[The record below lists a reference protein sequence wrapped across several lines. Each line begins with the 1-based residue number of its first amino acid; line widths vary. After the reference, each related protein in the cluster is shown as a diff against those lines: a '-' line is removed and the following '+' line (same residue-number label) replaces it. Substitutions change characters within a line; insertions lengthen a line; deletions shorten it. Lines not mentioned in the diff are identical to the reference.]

1 MAAKKKLQRSKTLKK
16 VSNTTLKKVYGE

>member
-1 MAAKKKLQRSKTLKK
+1 MAAKKKLQRSKKLKK